1 MPGLKTFLALDH
13 QSLADQLA
21 RDLAPGG
28 SREGQG
34 DARNPFLK
42 DIIIVDGKALSNWL
56 THGLV
61 VEGGM
66 GIQMNAELMNTRRF
80 GPWVASLLRSAACPN
95 PKQDPLE
102 GLPARI
108 FRLLQP
114 ELGYAAEW
122 KDCLPQEGTDSAQ
135 AETVRWGLSFRLA
148 QHFGDLLRNDPDW
161 IRSATKAK
169 DRWQKLWVK
178 LMEEIRS
185 DYPEAAPYHDAEVAD
200 LLASDASALRSV
212 AKHLPGRI
220 SLFSTGDIPR
230 VVLDIL
236 VTLST
241 EIDAR
246 VYHLQ
251 PTASFHEDLRL
262 AKGKRK
268 AGKHADIGDDDYENS
283 YPSPGFPLLLSCGKF
298 YRQQQ
303 RKLLDVPYAIS
314 AECPQPQYQ
323 ATVLGELKR
332 SINQFDQEG
341 VTFGPV
347 EDASVSIH
355 RCHGPRREVEVLRDE
370 LLKLFAADPKLKQG
384 DILILSPEP
393 ELYAPMI
400 EGVLG
405 SMEAIFA
412 HRRPGPGYRGQGFK
426 VRTAGLLGAKNS
438 PFGALVKLLAELP
451 LGRVDADEIFEL
463 LGMTA
468 IQAKL
473 KWDVSRLGLA
483 RRWFENAPFYWGL
496 NRDHRTFYLSQGG
509 VIDAGVMKLASQ
521 LTEVGTFDDF
531 LRRVALGAAMGG
543 KPRVVSCPGL
553 HDDGKTLPLDGVEG
567 QEGLRF
573 AHELLEVLGK
583 VRLWLDFA
591 LRNPDGPQ
599 ALGAWLDAF
608 SELGGALLPRDK
620 DYAKQYSEFRLALSR
635 MRKQGE
641 LFAKLQN
648 SPLLVSRHLFV
659 KMLLDQCDFASG
671 TGQFMTGDLT
681 VTSLKSASIH
691 PAKVI
696 VMLGMNDGSFPHAQR
711 SPGPEIADG
720 ETRARAAVMAKESTS
735 MHAFLLAVLAAESKV
750 IVTFDGYVGSTGK
763 RAASALPVELLR
775 HACRKINP
783 SFRITVHGLEAYL
796 PPAEL
801 ETEHQQR
808 EVRELASYDLQAKR
822 LHDALSSELPTPVA
836 GSEVSVDPETLTIE
850 EFIQFWKDPSRFA
863 LKAHSARVPY
873 GDESLDSDEP
883 MEDGAF
889 EKSAA
894 LRWLKQARRE
904 QVPKL
909 DWSLAQLSG
918 RFPSGGKGVE
928 MFEQLKSESVDEH
941 DAIKRYICEI
951 AATGA
956 ELPEVMHGAKD
967 RSFLPY
973 LAPAASPSKLII
985 QFFHKPDE
993 TGLVR
998 ALALWARASKEYPEL
1013 REIYL
1018 VGFGSKPDTASAT
1031 MLKVLKGADELR
1043 AGFANFGRSALHP
1056 TQPMFI
1062 KLLTKA
1068 IWERIPKSKT
1078 KEEDRYPSVKLDQKD
1093 VTGAHARL
1101 GSGAV
1106 ELLIPEEFGMVDFC
1120 NQVDDMLVID
1130 GIQYFTDT
1138 MVRESLST
1146 TSSVDPENES
1156 ENE

>member
-34 DARNPFLK
+34 NARNPFLK

-80 GPWVASLLRSAACPN
+80 GPWLASLLRPASCPN
-95 PKQDPLE
+95 PKLDPLD
-102 GLPARI
+102 GLAARI

-114 ELGYAAEW
+114 DLGFAKDW
-122 KDCLPQEGTDSAQ
+122 QDCLPQENTDVAQ
-135 AETVRWGLSFRLA
+135 AEIVRWGLSFRLA

-161 IRSATKAK
+161 IRSAARAK

-200 LLASDASALRSV
+200 LLAADPNALQSV

-236 VTLST
+236 VTLSA

-251 PTASFHEDLRL
+251 PTESFHEDLRL
-262 AKGKRK
+262 AKGKQK
-268 AGKHADIGDDDYENS
+268 AGKHADIGDDDYEKS

-314 AECPQPQYQ
+314 ADCPEPQYQ
-323 ATVLGELKR
+323 ATMLGELKR
-332 SINQFDQEG
+332 SINEFDQEG

-347 EDASVSIH
+347 EDASISIH

-370 LLKLFAADPKLKQG
+370 LLKLFATDAKLKQG

-405 SMEAIFA
+405 GMEAIFA

-451 LGRVDADEIFEL
+451 LGRVGADEIYEL

-496 NRDHRTFYLSQGG
+496 NRAHRTFYLSQGD
-509 VIDAGVMKLASQ
+509 VIDAAVMESAKE
-521 LTEVGTFDDF
+521 LTEVGTYDDF

-543 KPRVVSCPGL
+543 KPRVASCPGL
-553 HDDGKTLPLDGVEG
+553 HDGGKTLPLDGVEG

-573 AHELLEVLGK
+573 AHELLQVLGQ

-591 LRNPDGPQ
+591 LRKPDEPQ
-599 ALGAWLDAF
+599 ALSAWLDAF
-608 SELGGALLPRDK
+608 AELGGALLPRDK

-641 LFAKLQN
+641 LFAKLQQA
-648 SPLLVSRHLFV
+648 PLLVSRHLFV

-696 VMLGMNDGSFPHAQR
+696 VMLGMNDGAFPHAQR
-711 SPGPEIADG
+711 SPGPEISDG
-720 ETRARAAVMAKESTS
+720 DTRARAAVMAKESTS
-735 MHAFLLAVLAAESKV
+735 MHAFLLAVLAAEAKL

-763 RAASALPVELLR
+763 RSASALPVELLR

-783 SFRITVHGLEAYL
+783 AFRITVHGLEAYL

-801 ETEHQQR
+801 EAEHQQR
-808 EVRELASYDLQAKR
+808 EVRELATYDLQAKR
-822 LHDALSSELPTPVA
+822 LHDALPSELRTMAA
-836 GSEVSVDPETLTIE
+836 GSRASVNPETLTIE
-850 EFIQFWKDPSRFA
+850 EFIQFWKEPSRFA

-873 GDESLDSDEP
+873 GDESLDADEP

-904 QVPKL
+904 QVPDL
-909 DWSLAQLSG
+909 QWSLAQLSG
-918 RFPSGGKGVE
+918 RFPSGGKGEE
-928 MFEQLKSESVDEH
+928 MFEQLKSESVEEH

-951 AATGA
+951 AGTGDT
-956 ELPEVMHGAKD
+956 LPKVMHGAKD
-967 RSFLPY
+967 RAFLPY
-973 LAPAASPSKLII
+973 LVPSEKPTKLIV
-985 QFFHKPDE
+985 QFFHKPDDQ
-993 TGLVR
+993 GMVR
-998 ALALWARASKEYPEL
+998 ALALWARASREYPDL
-1013 REIYL
+1013 AEIYL

-1068 IWERIPKSKT
+1068 VWERIPKSTT
-1078 KEEDRYPSVKLDQKD
+1078 KAEDRYPSVQLDQKD

-1106 ELLIPEEFGMVDFC
+1106 ELLIPEEFSMIDFC
-1120 NQVDDMLVID
+1120 KQVDDMLVTD
-1130 GIQYFTDT
+1130 GLQYLPDK
-1138 MVRESLST
+1138 MVRKSLSAP
-1146 TSSVDPENES
+1146 SSVDSENES